1 MLFFSYRFFKVF
13 LLVANNALRTSS
25 GLQCKI
31 CWQKNTLLVDV
42 KVVTNVHCSSFL
54 LILHLDTVISISMII
69 ISISSLIMNNI
80 MVIVISIRG
89 GNIEQQH
96 YRQ

>member
-1 MLFFSYRFFKVF
+1 M
-13 LLVANNALRTSS
+13 
-25 GLQCKI
+25 
-31 CWQKNTLLVDV
+31 VDV
-42 KVVTNVHCSSFL
+42 KVVTNLHWSFLL

-69 ISISSLIMNNI
+69 ISIMIIMNNI